1 MAQRALGTG
10 TAVRRRAL
18 FGLLDRDGWTWAGI
32 KAMLWFL
39 LIILLMGYLPDRAYY
54 FTVFSQID
62 LGLRSDALTP
72 VNFCPPDNE
81 TLPCPAPGGAILP
94 WQLSPKEL
102 LLPAGRRD
110 GVAVQI
116 GTHLLYIGGTDG
128 KAAAATVYEA
138 DLYDNGNFSA
148 WREGPALPAPRTK
161 LAAGFFGGSVYAFG
175 GNDGSGK
182 PTDTV
187 YVVTPDP
194 KTGELGKW
202 QAADGSVKDVP
213 KLNLPAA
220 RSGAAFAAAAD
231 GLALNGGR
239 DDKGPTDT
247 VWKSTANAKGVLQAW
262 QAQAPLVPGQPR
274 ADASAVLSG
283 DIIFVYG
290 GVDAKGPTNVVMRGD
305 IGKGTDAGKVIR
317 WGTPTNA
324 SANLPAPRTDA
335 AGFTAN
341 GAIYLIGGTDGSQPK
356 TEVWWTTP
364 DGNGNIVGWQHLPQS
379 DLPAGQGLAGGSAIA
394 SGANAFVI
402 GGQSP
407 AGVTNG
413 SIRTNLAPKPPFF
426 QVGGPFGL
434 TVPALK
440 IDGEIGQQIG
450 YLNAAGVATV
460 NFVLLILIGWA
471 MAHKEQTRAMWNRI
485 RRRRGEGA
493 G

>member
-1 MAQRALGTG
+1 MAQRALGSG
-10 TAVRRRAL
+10 TPVRRRAL
-18 FGLLDRDGWTWAGI
+18 FGLVDRDGWTWAGI

-72 VNFCPPDNE
+72 VNFCPPENE

-102 LLPAGRRD
+102 LLPAPRRD

-128 KAAAATVYEA
+128 EKAAATVFEA
-138 DLYDNGNFSA
+138 DLYDNGNISA
-148 WREGPALPAPRTK
+148 WREGPPLPAPRTR
-161 LAAGFFGGSVYAFG
+161 LAAGFFGGSIYAMG

-187 YVVTPDP
+187 YVLTPDP

-202 QAADGSVKDVP
+202 QAADGTVKDVP
-213 KLNLPAA
+213 KLNLPGA
-220 RSGAAFAAAAD
+220 RSGAAFVAAAD
-231 GLALNGGR
+231 GLVLIGGR
-239 DDKGPTDT
+239 DSKGPTET
-247 VWKSTANAKGVLQAW
+247 VWKSTVDAKGVLHPW

-283 DIIFVYG
+283 DVIFLYG
-290 GVDAKGPTNVVMRGD
+290 GVDAKGPTSLVMRGD
-305 IGKGTDAGKVIR
+305 IGKGTDVGKVIR

-341 GAIYLIGGTDGSQPK
+341 GAIYLVGGTDGTQPK

-364 DGNGNIVGWQHLPQS
+364 DGNGNIVAWQHLPQG
-379 DLPAGQGLAGGSAIA
+379 DLPAGQGLAGGSSLA

-407 AGVTNG
+407 AGVTNA
-413 SIRTNLAPKPPFF
+413 SVRTNLAPKPPFF
-426 QVGGPFGL
+426 QIGGPFGL
-434 TVPALK
+434 TVPALE

-460 NFVLLILIGWA
+460 NFVLLLLIGWA
-471 MAHKEQTRAMWNRI
+471 MAHKEQTLAMWRRI
-485 RRRRGEGA
+485 RRRGSA
-493 G
+493 

>member
-1 MAQRALGTG
+1 MAQRALGSG

-18 FGLLDRDGWTWAGI
+18 FGLVDRDGWTWAGI

-94 WQLSPKEL
+94 WQVSPKEL
-102 LLPAGRRD
+102 YLPAARRD

-128 KAAAATVYEA
+128 KAPAATVYQA
-138 DLYDNGNFSA
+138 DLYGNGNISA
-148 WREGPALPAPRTK
+148 WREGPALPAPRTR
-161 LAAGFFGGSVYAFG
+161 LAAGFFGGSVYTFG
-175 GNDGSGK
+175 GNDASGK
-182 PTDTV
+182 PANTV
-187 YVVTPDP
+187 YVLTPDP
-194 KTGELGKW
+194 KSGELGKW

-213 KLNLPAA
+213 KLTLPAA
-220 RSGAAFAAAAD
+220 RSGSSFVAAAD
-231 GLALNGGR
+231 GLVLIGGR
-239 DDKGPTDT
+239 DGGGPTDT
-247 VWKSTANAKGVLQAW
+247 VWKSTVNAKGVLQAW

-305 IGKGTDAGKVIR
+305 IGKGTDAGKVVR

-341 GAIYLIGGTDGSQPK
+341 GAIYLVGGTDGSQPR

-364 DGNGNIVGWQHLPQS
+364 DGNGNIIAWQHLPQS

-394 SGANAFVI
+394 SGANAFVV

-407 AGVTNG
+407 AGVTTAT
-413 SIRTNLAPKPPFF
+413 IRTNLAPKPPFF

-471 MAHKEQTRAMWNRI
+471 MAHREQTLALWNRM
-485 RRRRGEGA
+485 RRRRREGT

>member
-1 MAQRALGTG
+1 MAQRALGSG
-10 TAVRRRAL
+10 APVRRRAL
-18 FGLLDRDGWTWAGI
+18 FGLVDRDGWAWAGV
-32 KAMLWFL
+32 KAMFWFL

-72 VNFCPPDNE
+72 VNFCPPENE
-81 TLPCPAPGGAILP
+81 TLPCPAPVGAILP

-102 LLPAGRRD
+102 LLPAPRRD

-116 GTHLLYIGGTDG
+116 GTNLLYIGGTDG
-128 KAAAATVYEA
+128 QKPAATVYRA
-138 DLYDNGNFSA
+138 VLYSNNGNFSA
-148 WREGPALPAPRTK
+148 WREGPALPAPRTR
-161 LAAGFFGGSVYAFG
+161 LAAGFFGGSIFAIG
-175 GNDGSGK
+175 GDDASGK

-187 YVVTPDP
+187 YVLTPDP
-194 KTGELGKW
+194 KTGDLGTW
-202 QAADGSVKDVP
+202 RVADGTVKDVP
-213 KLNLPAA
+213 KLTLPGRRA
-220 RSGAAFAAAAD
+220 GASFVAAAD
-231 GLALNGGR
+231 GLVVIGGR
-239 DDKGPTDT
+239 DEKGPTET
-247 VWKSTANAKGVLQAW
+247 VWKSTVDAKGALQPW
-262 QAQAPLVPGQPR
+262 QAQTPLVPGQPR

-283 DIIFVYG
+283 DVIFVYG
-290 GVDAKGPTNVVMRGD
+290 GVDAKGPTSVVMRGD
-305 IGKGTDAGKVIR
+305 IGKDKDLGKVVR

-341 GAIYLIGGTDGSQPK
+341 GAIYLAGGTDGRQPK
-356 TEVWWTTP
+356 TELWWTTP
-364 DGNGNIVGWQHLPQS
+364 DGSGNIIAWQHLSQT

-407 AGVTNG
+407 GGVQNA

-426 QVGGPFGL
+426 QVGGPLGL

-460 NFVLLILIGWA
+460 NFVLLLLIGWA
-471 MAHKEQTRAMWNRI
+471 MAHKEQTLAMWRRI
-485 RRRRGEGA
+485 RRRGSA
-493 G
+493 